1 MAKQVLKTYQD
12 CEDFVRGGCFFGVG
26 GGGDPAAGLKMLED
40 DLKAGRELAW
50 IDIGDLADE
59 EMTACAWGMGS
70 IAPRDPRETRER
82 LAVLGITAP
91 RYDRNLAIA
100 IQELERY
107 GGAKIKLIIPI
118 EPGGRNMPN
127 PLSSGSRLGIPL
139 ADGDYTGRAIPEI
152 HQIVPCIAGLKPWP
166 ATSVDP
172 WGNVVILRESVNPPM
187 AERIGKHLAVAAF
200 GTVGMAG
207 FLIPVREARKHLI
220 SGTVARSLRVG
231 RAIREAREAGQDPV
245 EAARKTAEAW
255 VLFRGKIIAHEWED
269 REGYMFGQ
277 NRVQGDGPFSGKE
290 MRIWFKNEN
299 HMTWLDEKPYVTSPD
314 LITLIHSGTG
324 EPITNTVAAIGMKV
338 TVLGMKAPGALRTQE
353 ALSVL
358 SPGSF
363 GFSIPYTPIEK
374 LS

>member
-1 MAKQVLKTYQD
+1 MAKHVLNTYQD
-12 CEDFVRGGCFFGVG
+12 CEDFVRGSCFYGVG
-26 GGGDPAAGLKMLED
+26 GGGDPVSGLKMLEE

-50 IDIGDLADE
+50 VDIGDLSDE

-70 IAPRDPRETRER
+70 IAPRDPQETSQR
-82 LAVLGITAP
+82 LAALGITAP

-107 GGAKIKLIIPI
+107 SGAKIRLIIPM

-127 PLSSGSRLGIPL
+127 PMSSGSRLGIPL
-139 ADGDYTGRAIPEI
+139 ANGDYTGRAIPEI
-152 HQIVPCIAGLKPWP
+152 NQIVPCIAGFKPWP

-172 WGNVVILRESVNPPM
+172 WGNIVIIRESVNPPM

-200 GTVGMAG
+200 GSVGMAG

-220 SGTVARSLRVG
+220 HGTATRSLNVG
-231 RAIREAREAGQDPV
+231 RAIRQAREAGQDPV
-245 EAARKTAEAW
+245 EAARNAATAW
-255 VLFRGKIIAHEWED
+255 LLFQGKIVDRNWED
-269 REGYMFGQ
+269 RDGYMYG
-277 NRVQGDGPFSGKE
+277 NNVIQGEGDFSNQR

-299 HMTWLDEKPYVTSPD
+299 HVTWIDEKPYVTSPD
-314 LITLIHSGTG
+314 LITMVNAETG
-324 EPITNTVAAIGMKV
+324 EPITNTVAALGMKV
-338 TVLGMKAPGALRTQE
+338 AVIGIKAPGALRTPE

-358 SPGSF
+358 APGFF

-374 LS
+374 RF

>member
-12 CEDFVRGGCFFGVG
+12 CEDFVRGSCFFGVG
-26 GGGDPAAGLKMLED
+26 GGGDPIVGLKMLED

-50 IDIGDLADE
+50 VDIGDLSDE

-70 IAPRDPRETRER
+70 IAPRDPQETSQR
-82 LAVLGITAP
+82 LAALGITAP

-107 GGAKIKLIIPI
+107 SGAKIRLIIPM

-139 ADGDYTGRAIPEI
+139 ANGDYTGRAIPEI
-152 HQIVPCIAGLKPWP
+152 NQIVPCIAGFKPWP

-172 WGNVVILRESVNPPM
+172 WGNIVIIRESVNPPM

-200 GTVGMAG
+200 GSVGMAG

-220 SGTVARSLRVG
+220 HGTATRSLNVG
-231 RAIREAREAGQDPV
+231 RAIRQAREAGQDPV
-245 EAARKTAEAW
+245 EAARNAATAW
-255 VLFRGKIIAHEWED
+255 LLFQGKIVDRNWED
-269 REGYMFGQ
+269 RDGYMFG
-277 NRVQGDGPFSGKE
+277 NNVVQGEGFFASRQ

-299 HMTWLDEKPYVTSPD
+299 HITWIDEKPYVTSPD
-314 LITLIHSGTG
+314 LIAMIDSDTA
-324 EPITNTVAAIGMKV
+324 EPITNTVATIGMKV
-338 TVLGMKAPGALRTQE
+338 SVLGMKAPDALRVPG

-358 SPGSF
+358 APAFF
-363 GFSIPYTPIEK
+363 GFSIPYTPIET
-374 LS
+374 LV